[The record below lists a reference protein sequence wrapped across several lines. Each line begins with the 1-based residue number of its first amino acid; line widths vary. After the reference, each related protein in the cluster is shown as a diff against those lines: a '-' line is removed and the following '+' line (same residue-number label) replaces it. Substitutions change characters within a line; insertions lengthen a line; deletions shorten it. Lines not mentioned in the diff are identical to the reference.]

1 MFKLE
6 SGTVRENCTYIRN
19 AAFPSSVDATAGAT
33 TYTVEKCATVG
44 LCSNMIF
51 SVVPNFFMLNQGVCF
66 IRLDFET
73 FTLAGP
79 AATGEENG
87 GLCTDTFTATVR

>member
-1 MFKLE
+1 
-6 SGTVRENCTYIRN
+6 
-19 AAFPSSVDATAGAT
+19 
-33 TYTVEKCATVG
+33 
-44 LCSNMIF
+44 
-51 SVVPNFFMLNQGVCF
+51 MLNQGVCF

-87 GLCTDTFTATVR
+87 GLCTDTFTATVREIMRILRRVKS